1 MKKLI
6 VLAFALTFAG
16 VVSMAQEPVKKTK
29 EPQKTEHKC
38 CKDKKDANHK
48 CTGEHKDANHK
59 CTGQCKSKTTGEHK
73 CSGKKDANH
82 KCTGQCK
89 HHQKDVKA
97 EKISKEVKK

>member
-16 VVSMAQEPVKKTK
+16 AVSMAQEPLKKAQ

-48 CTGEHKDANHK
+48 CSGE
-59 CTGQCKSKTTGEHK
+59 CKKKAEAGEHK
-73 CSGKKDANH
+73 CCGKKDANH
-82 KCTGQCK
+82 KCSGQCK

-97 EKISKEVKK
+97 EKVSKEVKK

>member
-16 VVSMAQEPVKKTK
+16 AVSMAQEPVKKTK

-59 CTGQCKSKTTGEHK
+59 CTGQCK
-73 CSGKKDANH
+73 
-82 KCTGQCK
+82 

>member
-6 VLAFALTFAG
+6 VLVFALTFAG
-16 VVSMAQEPVKKTK
+16 AVSMAQEPVKKAQ

-48 CTGEHKDANHK
+48 C
-59 CTGQCKSKTTGEHK
+59 S
-73 CSGKKDANH
+73 
-82 KCTGQCK
+82 GQCK

-97 EKISKEVKK
+97 EKVSKEVKK